1 MYFALVIFDKIL
13 SSLSVR
19 FILLTK
25 LPQQGI
31 STKKSLLA
39 TLVQE
44 RVSELIGGAYNGE
57 GYSSQG
63 SLRNLAYNGVGYRS
77 QGAYGNVHLPSEI
90 HTLFQNMRT
99 SETQHRFR
107 DMRII
112 ERCSNNSTM
121 TETVQADHNQ
131 GQHR

>member
-1 MYFALVIFDKIL
+1 MYFVLVIFDKIL
-13 SSLSVR
+13 SS
-19 FILLTK
+19 FTLLTK

-44 RVSELIGGAYNGE
+44 RVSESIERAYIVE

-77 QGAYGNVHLPSEI
+77 QGAHGNVHLPSEI

>member
-1 MYFALVIFDKIL
+1 VYFALVIFDKIL

-44 RVSELIGGAYNGE
+44 RVSELIGRAYIVE
-57 GYSSQG
+57 GYSSHG
-63 SLRNLAYNGVGYRS
+63 SLRNPAYNGGGCRS
-77 QGAYGNVHLPSEI
+77 QGAHGNVHLPSEA
-90 HTLFQNMRT
+90 HTLFRNTRT
-99 SETQHRFR
+99 SETQHLFR
-107 DMRII
+107 DMRI

-121 TETVQADHNQ
+121 TETVQVDHNQ

>member
-1 MYFALVIFDKIL
+1 MYFVLVIFDKIL
-13 SSLSVR
+13 SS
-19 FILLTK
+19 FTLLTK

-44 RVSELIGGAYNGE
+44 RVSESIERAYIVE

-63 SLRNLAYNGVGYRS
+63 SLRNPAYNGGGYRS
-77 QGAYGNVHLPSEI
+77 QVACGNVHLPSKA
-90 HTLFQNMRT
+90 HTLFRNTRT
-99 SETQHRFR
+99 SETQHIFR
-107 DMRII
+107 DMRI